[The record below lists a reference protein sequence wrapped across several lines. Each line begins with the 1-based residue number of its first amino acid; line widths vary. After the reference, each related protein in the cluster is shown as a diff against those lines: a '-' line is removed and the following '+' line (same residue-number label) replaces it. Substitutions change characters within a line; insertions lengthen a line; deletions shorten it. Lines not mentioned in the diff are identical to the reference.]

1 MHQQFAEMRGEG
13 GTVRLKVRT
22 PCLGEGRDLDVPPG
36 MAYNLKLFFCSR
48 ADTVLDEN

>member
-36 MAYNLKLFFCSR
+36 MAYNYYFFCSR